1 MRCRKTPIGFLFSIA
16 GTIGL
21 ITILS
26 SCGTKAPDQSSTPAP
41 QGIPGAIQKAIEHTT
56 SQPRQSD
63 RLVYRGPIE
72 QTIAAGSVLPSTKI
86 QYVGATED
94 GTAQVLI
101 DGQRAFKRGGD
112 SLDWTGSPV
121 QGVTVNLSDRVL
133 WFNPDRLQLVGTIR
147 LAVDNIAP
155 QRSTIPQISNQ
166 PTPNVLVYRVPVI
179 YRVKQGERIP
189 GTTLTY
195 LKNTEK
201 GAELGGLPQDEYP
214 YRQGGDSIVWQGQLR
229 SGVYLDLSMRTA
241 VYDDNNLNVTGLAT
255 IILATGNG
263 TTPTP

>member
-21 ITILS
+21 VTILS
-26 SCGTKAPDQSSTPAP
+26 SCGTRPPDESSTPAP
-41 QGIPGAIQKAIEHTT
+41 QGIPGAIQKAIDRTT
-56 SQPRQSD
+56 DQRRPSD

-72 QTIAAGSVLPSTKI
+72 QTIAAGSFLPSTKI
-86 QYVGATED
+86 EYVGATED

-121 QGVTVNLSDRVL
+121 QGVTVNLNDRVL
-133 WFNPDRLQLVGTIR
+133 WFNQARLQLVGTIR
-147 LAVDNIAP
+147 LAVDDVAP
-155 QRSTIPQISNQ
+155 QRSPIPQISNQ
-166 PTPNVLVYRVPVI
+166 PTPNVLVYKVPVI

-263 TTPTP
+263 ATPTP